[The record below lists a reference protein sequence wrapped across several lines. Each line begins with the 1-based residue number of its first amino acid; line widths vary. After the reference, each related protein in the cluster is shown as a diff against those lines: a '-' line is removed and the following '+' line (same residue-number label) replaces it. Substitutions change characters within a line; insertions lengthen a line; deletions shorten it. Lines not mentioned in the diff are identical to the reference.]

1 MKSAT
6 SASTLERRYADRFQL
21 PLAVGLLLLALEACI
36 RGPAFASGQR
46 KGKRIVNTVQR
57 LLLSCALLWVA
68 WTDSLRGQVV
78 EGNRLFSE
86 GKFSEAVES
95 YGQALVDHPDSPL
108 LNFNMGTAHYKAG
121 KYAQAL
127 SSFSRVQAGSEDSDG
142 DAERTA
148 RTAYNM
154 GNAQYKMGAQA
165 EEQNPQAALTAYT
178 NALAAYRRALG
189 VDPTDRDAKFNY
201 EFVTQKIEALQ
212 EKLEN
217 QPEPEEQQQSEQED
231 NGQQQPDAPQNGQDR
246 QHAGEQPE
254 EPPRAEQGQDQPNE
268 MSEDEAQSVLDTAR
282 NEELSPEEFARQ
294 AQRGGVAEALRDW

>member
-1 MKSAT
+1 M
-6 SASTLERRYADRFQL
+6 
-21 PLAVGLLLLALEACI
+21 
-36 RGPAFASGQR
+36 
-46 KGKRIVNTVQR
+46 NTVQR
-57 LLLSCALLWVA
+57 LLLLSCALLCIA
-68 WTDSLRGQVV
+68 WTDSLRSQVV

-86 GKFSEAVES
+86 GKFSDAVAS
-95 YGQALVDHPDSPL
+95 YGQALVDHPDSPV

-121 KYAQAL
+121 KYTQAL
-127 SSFSRVQAGSEDSDG
+127 SSFSRVQASPEDSDR
-142 DAERTA
+142 DAGRTA

-154 GNAQYKMGAQA
+154 GNTQYKLGAQA
-165 EEQNPQAALTAYT
+165 EGQNPQAALAAYT

-189 VDPTDRDAKFNY
+189 TDPTDQDAKFNY
-201 EFVTQKIEALQ
+201 EFVTKRIEALQ

-217 QPEPEEQQQSEQED
+217 QPQPNQPSQPNQPEQEERPQAEQD
-231 NGQQQPDAPQNGQDR
+231 NGQQQPDAPQNGQDQ

-268 MSEDEAQSVLDTAR
+268 MSADEAQSVIDTAR

>member
-1 MKSAT
+1 M
-6 SASTLERRYADRFQL
+6 
-21 PLAVGLLLLALEACI
+21 
-36 RGPAFASGQR
+36 
-46 KGKRIVNTVQR
+46 NTVQR
-57 LLLSCALLWVA
+57 LLLSCALLCVA
-68 WTDSLRGQVV
+68 WTDSLRSQVV

-86 GKFSEAVES
+86 GKFSDAIES

-121 KYAQAL
+121 KYTQAL
-127 SSFSRVQAGSEDSDG
+127 SSFSRVQASPEDSDK

-154 GNAQYKMGAQA
+154 GNTQYKMGAQA

-189 VDPTDRDAKFNY
+189 ADPTDQDVKFNY
-201 EFVTQKIEALQ
+201 EFVTKRLEALQ
-212 EKLEN
+212 EKLEHQPQPSQPN
-217 QPEPEEQQQSEQED
+217 QPEQEERPQAEQD
-231 NGQQQPDAPQNGQDR
+231 DGQQQQNGQDQ

-254 EPPRAEQGQDQPNE
+254 DPSGAEQERQADQDQPNE
-268 MSEDEAQSVLDTAR
+268 MSTDEAQSVIDTAR

-294 AQRGGVAEALRDW
+294 AQRGGVAEPLRDW